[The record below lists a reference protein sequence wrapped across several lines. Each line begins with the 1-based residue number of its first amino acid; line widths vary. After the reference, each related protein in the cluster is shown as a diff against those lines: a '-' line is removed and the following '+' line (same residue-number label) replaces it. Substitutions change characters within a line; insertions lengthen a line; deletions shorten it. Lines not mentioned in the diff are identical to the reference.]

1 MWFKWE
7 NLYEEIMGSYK
18 KMDSMKDKMYG
29 GDDFGEY
36 GYDGEYGY
44 NHDGHHEMKE
54 TYPPM
59 PNTPLGQLFMGNMED
74 QQGQYGDGNRRPP
87 KNRKRPVMEMVQST
101 MSMMDNNDT
110 ENTIFKVVEELMEM
124 FDGIDMQSILPM
136 VTRMVQNN
144 VNMDFSKILE
154 MAQMFM

>member
-7 NLYEEIMGSYK
+7 NLYEEMMGAYK
-18 KMDSMKDKMYG
+18 KMGSMKDKMYG
-29 GDDFGEY
+29 SDDPDY

-44 NHDGHHEMKE
+44 NHDGHNEMKE

-59 PNTPLGQLFMGNMED
+59 PNTPLGQLFQDNIKD
-74 QQGQYGDGNRRPP
+74 QKGQYGDGRRPE
-87 KNRKRPVMEMVQST
+87 KNGRRPVMEMVQSA
-101 MSMMDNNDT
+101 MSMMGENDT
-110 ENTIFKVVEELMEM
+110 ENTISKVVYELMEM
-124 FDGIDMQSILPM
+124 FDGIDMGSILPM
-136 VTRMVQNN
+136 VTRLVQNN

>member
-7 NLYEEIMGSYK
+7 NLYEEMMGSYK
-18 KMDSMKDKMYG
+18 KMGSMKDKMYG
-29 GDDFGEY
+29 SDDSDY

-44 NHDGHHEMKE
+44 NHGGHNEMKE

-59 PNTPLGQLFMGNMED
+59 PNTPLGQFFQDNMND
-74 QQGQYGDGNRRPP
+74 LKGDGSRRRE
-87 KNRKRPVMEMVQST
+87 KNGRQPVMEMVQSA
-101 MSMMDNNDT
+101 MSMMGENDT
-110 ENTIFKVVEELMEM
+110 ENTISKVVYELMEM
-124 FDGIDMQSILPM
+124 FDGIDIGSILPM
-136 VTRMVQNN
+136 VTRLVQNN